1 MHLQTFTKC
10 LGFGGK
16 AVFVFE
22 KHKGMRTTYERIK
35 ASTALSTLWM
45 AAHSDRKLPK
55 ATVRMFEIRKSL
67 QCIGEAQDLKLN
79 ILSRFLLGLVKIYFL
94 KYKIAYE
101 DFHGILTEK
110 KEKTRKKLFKA
121 LPLKPITVEP
131 ETKLAEVVETGQGT
145 KKADTNDVNADE
157 EVMEP
162 SVTSNDNFEVGY
174 GTIEEIRGSTTQ
186 SATATQIEIQAG
198 KRKKSMLD
206 TKIEYDQ
213 EFFDRKVR
221 NLKEILRRE
230 GFKKHGVDSILG
242 IQPEIIRALMVK
254 TSHMGEQSIEVARG
268 QSTTDVSYDMGYGDT
283 YIHSRLSLSDSLD
296 AVFGLHNLPDV
307 FTFNVVVAGFSKR
320 EKANSFM
327 ALLTFIINGQ
337 VSPYQAEPYGPIE
350 CTVV

>member
-1 MHLQTFTKC
+1 MS
-10 LGFGGK
+10 FGGK
-16 AVFVFE
+16 VVFVFE
-22 KHKGMRTTYERIK
+22 KHKGMKTTYECIR
-35 ASTALSTLWM
+35 ASTTLSTLWM
-45 AAHSDRKLPK
+45 AAHSDRRLPRV
-55 ATVRMFEIRKSL
+55 TVRMFEFKKAL
-67 QCIGEAQDLKLN
+67 QCIREAQDLKLS

-94 KYKIAYE
+94 KHRIVYE
-101 DFHGILTEK
+101 DFHSILAEK
-110 KEKTRKKLFKA
+110 REKARKKLFKA

-131 ETKLAEVVETGQGT
+131 EEKPAEAVEISQGT

-162 SVTSNDNFEVGY
+162 SVTSNDHFEVGY

-186 SATATQIEIQAG
+186 SGTATQIEIQPG
-198 KRKKSMLD
+198 KRKKNMLD

-213 EFFDRKVR
+213 EFFDKKVR

-230 GFKKHGVDSILG
+230 SFKKHGVDRILG
-242 IQPEIIRALMVK
+242 IQPEIIRALVEK
-254 TSHMGEQSIEVARG
+254 TSFLGEQSIEIARG

-283 YIHSRLSLSDSLD
+283 YMHSRLSLSDSLD

-327 ALLTFIINGQ
+327 ALLTFISNEQ
-337 VSPYQAEPYGPIE
+337 VRPYQAEPYGPIE

>member
-1 MHLQTFTKC
+1 MK
-10 LGFGGK
+10 
-16 AVFVFE
+16 
-22 KHKGMRTTYERIK
+22 TTYERIK
-35 ASTALSTLWM
+35 ESTVLSTLWM
-45 AAHSDRKLPK
+45 AAHSDRKLPRV
-55 ATVRMFEIRKSL
+55 AVRMFEVKKAL

-79 ILSRFLLGLVKIYFL
+79 ILSRFLLGLVKMYFL
-94 KYKIAYE
+94 KYRIVYE
-101 DFHGILTEK
+101 DFHGILSEK
-110 KEKTRKKLFKA
+110 KERTRKKLFKA

-131 ETKLAEVVETGQGT
+131 EGKPAEAAETSQGT
-145 KKADTNDVNADE
+145 KEADANDIDADE

-198 KRKKSMLD
+198 KRRKSMLD

-213 EFFDRKVR
+213 EFFDKKVR
-221 NLKEILRRE
+221 NLKEVLRRE

-242 IQPEIIRALMVK
+242 IQPEIIRALMGRA
-254 TSHMGEQSIEVARG
+254 SHVGEQSIEIARG
-268 QSTTDVSYDMGYGDT
+268 QSTTDISYDMGYGDT
-283 YIHSRLSLSDSLD
+283 YMHSRFSLSDSMD

-307 FTFNVVVAGFSKR
+307 FTFNVVVARFSKR

-327 ALLTFIINGQ
+327 ALLTFVSNGQ
-337 VSPYQAEPYGPIE
+337 VRPYQAEPYGPIE